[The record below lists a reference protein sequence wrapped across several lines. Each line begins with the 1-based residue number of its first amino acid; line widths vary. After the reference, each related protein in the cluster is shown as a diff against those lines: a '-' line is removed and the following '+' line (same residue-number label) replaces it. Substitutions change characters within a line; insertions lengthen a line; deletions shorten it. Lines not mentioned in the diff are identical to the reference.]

1 MINQLGNGN
10 ETLAITDANAPKQRF
25 EYITD
30 QSPELRGAKESYYCW
45 LSRLVILFAILS
57 LGFFASASL
66 VLFRLAPE
74 VTVEPFLIIRQ
85 DSSDTMVR
93 YEPIAPD
100 MASSKQMMENFI
112 RQYVIL
118 RNTVLNDEREMQT
131 RWFGGGMVAYMS
143 SSQVFADFNKGR
155 QQILNQLLRENVVR
169 DVEIISIGK
178 VGGEKSPVWKVDFR
192 TYDLS
197 PEVRNEASGSL
208 VLVTKYWTASVTA
221 FFVPERLF
229 MSKRLMNPLGFT
241 VTRYSQTEVE
251 IL

>member
-1 MINQLGNGN
+1 MVNQLGNGN
-10 ETLAITDANAPKQRF
+10 KALAITDANAPKAQF

-30 QSPELRGAKESYYCW
+30 NSPELKGAKESYYCW
-45 LSRLVILFAILS
+45 LSRLVILFAIIS

-66 VLFRLAPE
+66 VLFRLVPE

-85 DSSDTMVR
+85 DSSDAMVR
-93 YEPIAPD
+93 YEPIAVD
-100 MASSKQMMENFI
+100 MASSKQMMETFI

-143 SSQVFADFNKGR
+143 SLQVFADFEKKSKVE
-155 QQILNQLLRENVVR
+155 LNQLLRSNTVR
-169 DVEIISIGK
+169 DVEIISIGI

-197 PEVRNEASGSL
+197 PEMRNEASGSM